1 MEWNFKYYLAYFTR
15 KLNQTKFY
23 VKIEVEIEK
32 IRELKM
38 LKNSEEKS
46 DDKFLQINIFKNYIR
61 FTENC
66 NDGTRNSHIS

>member
-1 MEWNFKYYLAYFTR
+1 
-15 KLNQTKFY
+15 
-23 VKIEVEIEK
+23 
-32 IRELKM
+32 M

-61 FTENC
+61 FTENG

>member
-1 MEWNFKYYLAYFTR
+1 
-15 KLNQTKFY
+15 
-23 VKIEVEIEK
+23 
-32 IRELKM
+32 M

-46 DDKFLQINIFKNYIR
+46 DDNFLQINIFKNNIR

>member
-1 MEWNFKYYLAYFTR
+1 MAYFKM

-46 DDKFLQINIFKNYIR
+46 DDNFLQINIFKNYIR
-61 FTENC
+61 FTENG

>member
-1 MEWNFKYYLAYFTR
+1 MEWNFKYHLAYFTR

-46 DDKFLQINIFKNYIR
+46 DDNFLQINIFKNYIS
-61 FTENC
+61 FTENG